1 MGLRAGEMGWVPL
14 TQLLSLEVNWQGALG
29 LHSRGPLVLGLNCA
43 GFHGKKQ
50 PLTMAVGL
58 SPSLPA
64 RRAFKENQGHGR
76 IS

>member
-1 MGLRAGEMGWVPL
+1 MGWVPL
-14 TQLLSLEVNWQGALG
+14 MQLLSLEVNWQGALG
-29 LHSRGPLVLGLNCA
+29 LPSGGPLVLGLNWA
-43 GFHGKKQ
+43 GFHGKK